1 MFFWGIFNFLELW
14 IVIFRFFFFLIIS
27 LVVLNNVNL
36 NFFKNGFDFEICE
49 IMVYF

>member
-36 NFFKNGFDFEICE
+36 NLKKNGFDFEICE